1 MTIQQNLSEIKN
13 KIKATLE
20 IVAEKAGSGN
30 LIAVSK
36 TRSAAEIIEALDTG
50 HRLFGE
56 NRVQEAASKWPE
68 LRTQFPD
75 IKLHLIGPLQSNKA
89 AEAVALFDVIET
101 IDRPKIARAIAKEMK
116 AQDKELKLFVQV
128 NVGEEPQKAGVAP
141 EDLNAFLKQC
151 REEFGLTISGLMCIP
166 PVDEEPSPYFVL
178 LKHLAKENEIPEVS
192 MGMSS
197 DFETALEFGAD
208 YVRVGTTI
216 FGPRQA

>member
-20 IVAEKAGSGN
+20 IAGDNAGCGN

-36 TRSAAEIIEALDTG
+36 TRSATEIIGALETG

-68 LRTQFPD
+68 LRAQFPD
-75 IKLHLIGPLQSNKA
+75 IELHLIGPLQSNKA

-101 IDRPKIARAIAKEMK
+101 IDRPKIAGAIAKEMK
-116 AQDKELKLFVQV
+116 AQGKELKLFVQV

-141 EDLNAFLKQC
+141 DDLKAFLKQC

-192 MGMSS
+192 MGMSA
-197 DFETALEFGAD
+197 DYETALEFGAD
-208 YVRVGTTI
+208 YVRVGTAI

>member
-20 IVAEKAGSGN
+20 IAGDNAGCGN

-36 TRSAAEIIEALDTG
+36 TRCATEIIEVLDIG

-68 LRTQFPD
+68 LRAQFPD
-75 IKLHLIGPLQSNKA
+75 IELHLIGPLQSNKA

-101 IDRPKIARAIAKEMK
+101 IDRPKIAGAIAKEMK
-116 AQDKELKLFVQV
+116 AQGKELKLFVQV
-128 NVGEEPQKAGVAP
+128 NVGEEPQKAGVMP
-141 EDLNAFLKQC
+141 DDLKAFLKQC

-178 LKHLAKENEIPEVS
+178 LKHLAKENEIAEVS
-192 MGMSS
+192 MGMSA
-197 DFETALEFGAD
+197 DYETALEFGAD
-208 YVRVGTTI
+208 YVRVGTAI